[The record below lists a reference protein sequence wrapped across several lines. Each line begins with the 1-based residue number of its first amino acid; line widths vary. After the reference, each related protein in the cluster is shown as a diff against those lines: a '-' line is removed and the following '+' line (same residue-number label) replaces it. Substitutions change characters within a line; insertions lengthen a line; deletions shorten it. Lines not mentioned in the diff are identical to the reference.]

1 MLRRL
6 PCDQIKMALVSI
18 YIPSRNYG
26 KYLRDCLNSVRRQL
40 FRDFDVYLIDEDS
53 TDTTLQEFE
62 RFMNEA
68 AHINTTLSK
77 IQVYW
82 FKR

>member
-1 MLRRL
+1 
-6 PCDQIKMALVSI
+6 MALVSI

-68 AHINTTLSK
+68 AHINTTLPNQSIRSSK
-77 IQVYW
+77 DS
-82 FKR
+82 